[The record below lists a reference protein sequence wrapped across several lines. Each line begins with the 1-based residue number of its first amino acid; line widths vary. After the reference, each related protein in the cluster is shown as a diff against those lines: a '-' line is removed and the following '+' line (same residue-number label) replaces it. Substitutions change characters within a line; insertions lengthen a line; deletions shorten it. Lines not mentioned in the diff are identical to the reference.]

1 MRIVRGKL
9 KSRRFSVPKNF
20 PSRPT
25 TDFAKEG
32 LFNVIENRFSLI
44 DFCILDLCAGTGNI
58 TFEFLSREAGKVTA
72 VDKDFFCCKFIRS
85 NAKTFEVEEDLEVL
99 KMDIIQYLLKTDK
112 KFDLIFS
119 DPPYHLTFHDEI
131 VKLVFERN
139 LLKPNGL
146 LIIEH
151 GKQTDISQF
160 DTYEKTRNF
169 GNVYFSFFS
178 KQTELE
184 NE

>member
-1 MRIVRGKL
+1 MRIIRGKL

-32 LFNVIENRFSLI
+32 LFNLIENRYSLV
-44 DFCILDLCAGTGNI
+44 DFDILDLCAGTGNI

-72 VDKDFFCCKFIRS
+72 VDKDFFCTKFIRK
-85 NAKTFEVEEDLEVL
+85 NASEFAVEDDLSVI
-99 KMDIIQYLLKTDK
+99 KQDIIQFLQKTTQQYDI
-112 KFDLIFS
+112 IFS
-119 DPPYHLTFHDEI
+119 DPPYHLKFHHQIAE
-131 VKLVFERN
+131 VVFERK
-139 LLKPNGL
+139 LLKENGV

-151 GKQTDISQF
+151 GKATNLENSPHFENI
-160 DTYEKTRNF
+160 RNY

-178 KQTELE
+178 
-184 NE
+184 